1 MPSRLPVWLKYRCLS
16 AARFFPLNR
25 ISRYFES
32 EIRPRLGP
40 EAHFL
45 GPVGW
50 TRKRRLVECG
60 ALSLW
65 YPSLGPRQTSSL
77 VAMEAI
83 ACGTPVVAFP
93 AGALT
98 RIVEPGVTG
107 YLVGDAREM
116 ARAIHAI
123 GSLDPGALPRGGAPS
138 FFWLERMV
146 RGYFALYHR
155 LARNPTSES
164 RDPQSPAVTD

>member
-16 AARFFPLNR
+16 AARLFPYELHR
-25 ISRYFES
+25 RYFES

-50 TRKRRLVECG
+50 TRKRRLLNAARCLLV
-60 ALSLW
+60 
-65 YPSLGPRQTSSL
+65 PSLTAATSSL

-93 AGALT
+93 AGALPE
-98 RIVEPGVTG
+98 IVEPGVTG

-123 GSLDPGALPRGGAPS
+123 GSLDPERCREVARRRFS
-138 FFWLERMV
+138 VERMV
-146 RGYFALYHR
+146 RDYFALYHR
-155 LARNPTSES
+155 LAATTSK
-164 RDPQSPAVTD
+164 P